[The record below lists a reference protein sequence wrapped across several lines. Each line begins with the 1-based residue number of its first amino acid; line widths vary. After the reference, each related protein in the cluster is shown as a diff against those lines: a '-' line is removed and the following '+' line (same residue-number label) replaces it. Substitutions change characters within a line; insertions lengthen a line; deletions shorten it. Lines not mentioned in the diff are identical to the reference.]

1 MYEYSAVVRRII
13 DGDSIVVD
21 VDMGRGIWVLKAR
34 HRLVGCNARAL
45 ADPGG
50 AEARAN
56 LLELIPEGTR
66 VTLRSYKPYKYG
78 GSDEAAEYMCDITAG
93 PFLPPGV
100 GSLVAHLIATG
111 WAALWDGHGPAPQ
124 PPWPRPEEGGPL
136 I

>member
-45 ADPGG
+45 SEPGG

-66 VTLRSYKPYKYG
+66 VTLRSFKPYKYG
-78 GSDEAAEYMCDITAG
+78 GSDEAAEYMCDIIG
-93 PFLPPGV
+93 PFSSPRT
-100 GSLVAHLIATG
+100 GSLVTH

-124 PPWPRPEEGGPL
+124 PPWPRPEAVGPL